1 MQHTSLQLD
10 DIVELLNADDA
21 QVIRAAFVGAH
32 PADIADLLEGL
43 TPEKRPFIWPHIP
56 EHLKGEVL
64 AELSEGVFKDFAT
77 DIDTQQ
83 LAESIQSL
91 DIDDIADLVTD
102 LPQETRTEVLT
113 AIDSDTRSSLGTV
126 LSYPE
131 DSAGGLMDLDAT
143 VVRDNISLEVVLRF
157 LRAKTKLPAL
167 TESIYLVDRDN
178 HFIGI
183 LLISDLI
190 TSPIN
195 DLAQQHMVDN
205 PITFNCL
212 DSEEDVA
219 NAFADYDLVSAPV
232 LDDVGKLIGRI
243 TIDDVVDVIREQA
256 EHNLMAPAGLKDEA
270 DIFAPVV
277 ETTRNRSIW
286 LGVNLVTALLGSWVI
301 SQFEGSIQQ
310 LVALAVLMPIV
321 ASMGGNAGIQT
332 LTIVIRGMS
341 AGTISGGNTTTI
353 LKKEALVG
361 VLNGFL
367 WAIVIAVIAALWFNN
382 IQLGLVIAC
391 AMVANLVMGA
401 IAGVLIPV
409 FFEKM
414 NIDPALAGGVALT
427 TVTDVV
433 GYFSVLGLA
442 TLLLL

>member
-1 MQHTSLQLD
+1 MQPTNLQLNN
-10 DIVELLNADDA
+10 IVELLHANNTQA
-21 QVIRAAFVGAH
+21 INAAFADAH
-32 PADIADLLEGL
+32 PSEIADLLEGL
-43 TPEKRPFIWPHIP
+43 TPENRPSIWPHIP
-56 EHLKGEVL
+56 EQLKGEVL
-64 AELSEGVFKDFAT
+64 TELGEGVFKDFAT

-102 LPQETRTEVLT
+102 LPQDTRTEVLT
-113 AIDSDTRSSLGTV
+113 AIDSDTRSNLGAV

-143 VVRDNISLEVVLRF
+143 AVRDNISLEVVLRI

-167 TESIYLVDRDN
+167 TESIYLLDRNN
-178 HFIGI
+178 HFTGI

-190 TSPIN
+190 TSPID
-195 DLAQQHMVDN
+195 DLAQQHMIDN

-212 DSEEDVA
+212 DTEEDVA
-219 NAFADYDLVSAPV
+219 KAFADYDLVSAPV
-232 LDDVGKLIGRI
+232 LDDDRNLVGRI

-256 EHNLMAPAGLKDEA
+256 EHNVMAPAGLKDEA

-286 LGVNLVTALLGSWVI
+286 LGVNLITALVGSWVI
-301 SQFEGSIQQ
+301 GQFEGSIQQ

-321 ASMGGNAGIQT
+321 ASMGGNAGTQT

-341 AGTISGGNTTTI
+341 VGTISSGNTTTI
-353 LKKEALVG
+353 LRKEALVG
-361 VLNGFL
+361 ILNGLL
-367 WAIVIAVIAALWFNN
+367 WALVIAAIAALWFNN
-382 IQLGLVIAC
+382 IPLGLVIAC

-409 FFEKM
+409 FLEKM
-414 NIDPALAGGVALT
+414 NVDPALAGGVALT